1 MYDTPPPFFCPL
13 DFSRCVETGR
23 SGVVIRCWVC
33 AFAFAQWFFVFF
45 LPIWTIFWDFV
56 YRKLICDPLVCV
68 QHLAWPPRGP
78 FVSNGHLPTVWP
90 AYSDPLFF
98 PLLSLAFTSVDRK
111 SAIAETLAWNCL
123 PDEHWE
129 EEGEVREGTGEE
141 VGGVRSPREA
151 HHAGAQR
158 VPRRIGSVPRK
169 RSRSSAGSWATLLF
183 DERLYCRWTPDRAV
197 AGPAVDLYGK
207 FGSHPKGAMIDDMK
221 RDIQHTASESGLPAS
236 TYNGG
241 RYSAFAKRPV

>member
-23 SGVVIRCWVC
+23 SGVVICCWVC

-45 LPIWTIFWDFV
+45 RFEPFFGILCIGNWFVIPSCVCNTSYGHHDVPLSRMVTCLQCVLPI
-56 YRKLICDPLVCV
+56 LIL
-68 QHLAWPPRGP
+68 
-78 FVSNGHLPTVWP
+78 S
-90 AYSDPLFF
+90 FF

-129 EEGEVREGTGEE
+129 EGGEGREGTGEE
-141 VGGVRSPREA
+141 VGCVRSPREA

-207 FGSHPKGAMIDDMK
+207 FGGHPKGAMIDDMK